1 MKLAKKLQEY
11 IDQHRVV
18 EFCLVMI
25 LFTALVLG
33 VTIGLGTMFS
43 GWHFVDDHEILEW
56 TNPLR
61 SGKRTLLEEA
71 AILFPSDYAA
81 RFRPL
86 YYPVRLLTFLVVGDN
101 LVVYE
106 ALKAFEAILG
116 MVLLYYVGKTCGGSV
131 GASLLFSL
139 LSMTGYQSAIWWK
152 LGPQEPQG
160 VIYFAAGMLLLN
172 LYLKTGK
179 RFLSVLSWISLL
191 IMCNWKESFIV
202 LMPFVILY
210 VVYRSMPEKGMLLA
224 RVLSGVRAH
233 IVYLAASAVML
244 VVIIGII
251 VFVVGT
257 NNSSGA
263 GIGVSPRTILSSYQ
277 WAFTHDLKYYYAV
290 TLVVTAILLTYW
302 TELKSMWMEIVLF
315 AVFLLPNLLIY
326 GKEAMAERYII
337 PSAIGYALFYVVAVY
352 RKGFLSGKRKWV
364 YEAALLVLFA
374 LGLRSTIIE
383 ADYYRYRGESVT
395 ASLEYASY
403 AAENGSNVLSC
414 LSYSNP
420 EAQWTID
427 AWMEYKGHLE
437 SLYYWEE
444 GDLAIYDAASYAGP
458 EDVDSLETHTQ
469 VDLENVDVVIA
480 YNTDD
485 RHYTGMCELVIDG
498 LLEEDFTKVTVG
510 TIDVYVRNG
519 VSLELPDGNIKTSIY
534 S

>member
-1 MKLAKKLQEY
+1 MKLAKRLEEY
-11 IDQHRVV
+11 INQHRVV
-18 EFCLVMI
+18 EFCLMTI

-43 GWHFVDDHEILEW
+43 GWHYVDDHEILEW

-61 SGKRTLLEEA
+61 SGKRTLLQEA
-71 AILFPSDYAA
+71 TILFPRDYDV

-86 YYPVRLLTFLVVGDN
+86 YYPIRLLTFLVVGDN
-101 LVVYE
+101 LVIYE
-106 ALKAFEAILG
+106 ALKAIEAILG

-131 GASLLFSL
+131 SASLLFSL

-210 VVYRSMPEKGMLLA
+210 VVYRSMPEEGTLLN

-233 IVYLAASAVML
+233 IVYLVASAVML

-290 TLVVTAILLTYW
+290 TLVLSAILLTYW
-302 TELKSMWMEIVLF
+302 DTLKSMWREILLF
-315 AVFLLPNLLIY
+315 AAFIGPNLLIY
-326 GKEAMAERYII
+326 GKEAMAERYLI
-337 PSAIGYALFYVVAVY
+337 PSSIGWGLFYVIMVH
-352 RKGFLSGKRKWV
+352 RRQILSGKRRLL
-364 YEAALLVLFA
+364 YQLVLLGLFV
-374 LGLRSTIIE
+374 LGLRTTIIE
-383 ADYYRYRGESVT
+383 ADYYRFRGESVT
-395 ASLEYASY
+395 TAMTYASS
-403 AAENGSNVLSC
+403 AAENGAKVMEC
-414 LSYSNP
+414 YAYSNP
-420 EAQWTID
+420 EATRTMNS
-427 AWMEYKGHLE
+427 WMEYQGDLD
-437 SLYYWEE
+437 SMYYWDENTESVYASGTSDDEE
-444 GDLAIYDAASYAGP
+444 LVAVDLADI
-458 EDVDSLETHTQ
+458 DV
-469 VDLENVDVVIA
+469 IMA
-480 YNTDD
+480 YNSDD
-485 RHYTGMCELVIDG
+485 RHYTGMCEPVREG
-498 LLEEDFTKVTVG
+498 WLEESFTKVTCGSVD
-510 TIDVYVRNG
+510 IYVRNG
-519 VSLELPDGNIKTSIY
+519 SGLELPDSDIAYPIY
-534 S
+534 Y